1 MNSIKSVSTK
11 KSGDNIPDDQ
21 VVFYEKLFVEN
32 PNWSSSHP
40 NDDEAAR
47 WECIAS
53 VLSGI
58 TRQSLNSP
66 EYKSRIID
74 VGCGRG
80 WLANL
85 LTEYGSVEGVE
96 PVAPVINHARQLFPN
111 IKFYHGDA
119 QTILTSPSFSA
130 YDIAVC
136 SEVLEHINDSEKK
149 IFVDNLIRLLKP
161 GGHLIITTPRREA
174 QDDWLHYCGAP
185 GQPVEDWLD
194 EKQVEVLFTET
205 GVKKT
210 NLKRVLFEGKTKSF
224 ITNDNTKLPID
235 PKVIS
240 IYQVWSFQKP
250 NSQSLATEKL
260 LEVARIAVNEGKIND
275 ALESLLEALKIK
287 SDCQDTLLILAEIDN
302 QSEGL
307 KNYHKCLQQAS
318 NERPDDP
325 DLAFKWAIIA
335 NKAEDSEAL
344 EQALDRVLRLQP
356 THRGAHRLIADTFML
371 VENYG
376 KAAPIYHSLAT
387 EDPSDIQALI
397 SLSKCLIYGAEWE
410 SAIAVIKAT
419 LAADPD
425 NLIATAQLGEVQNK
439 LAKIKSKLHL
449 NLGTIDLSSSEAK
462 FDYLNTPATR
472 QRPKYNYVQKNISE
486 PARVSIIT
494 PFYNISEI
502 FHETAQSI
510 MRQSMQDFEWIIIND
525 GTTDPRSLEVLNK
538 YRFENNRIRVV
549 DHEVNLGL
557 SAARN
562 TGFREARTNYVVQ
575 LDGDDL
581 LEPTAVEKWFWYLE
595 SHRDVAFVNSY
606 SIGFGEKCYRWTRG
620 FDRRTDFLEENQVP
634 AFAMIRRTVHE
645 AVGGYDEK
653 IRGGLEDWDYWLRC
667 ANSNLW
673 GKTIGEFHSWYRR
686 RGEHSDRWSNLQVDH
701 IAAMREKFRI
711 KYSRLWGGGFPLS
724 EKCVHTPYTP
734 IATSEA
740 STGVLAKIN
749 RRLILVIPWMT
760 VGGADKFN
768 LDLIGQLCE
777 KGWEITVV
785 ATLAGDQA
793 WMGLFAQLTPDIF
806 VLPNFLEP
814 IDYPRFLQHLVHSRQ
829 VDVIMVSHSEW
840 GYKLLPFLR
849 SHCPNVTLV
858 DYCHIEEESWNN
870 GGYPRYSIQY
880 QETLDLTMVSSYHL
894 KGWMQ
899 FRGAQNCKVVVCTT
913 NVDPTRWKP
922 SIEDRDS
929 AKNDLGLPTDRP
941 VILFAARMVPQKQPV
956 VLAET
961 LLRLNNQGILYT
973 ALVVGGGPEEKWLKD
988 FVANHNLG
996 GQVKLLGTQSNETVA
1011 KLLRAADVFFL
1022 PSINEGIALS
1032 LYEAMGAGVAVVGAD
1047 VGGQS
1052 ELVDTDC
1059 GFLIKPINPEE
1070 DTVRYVNIL
1079 RRLLI
1084 STDTIKKMGAA
1095 GRARIENRF
1104 SLKMM
1109 GEQVDQILEQACEV
1123 HHKSVTVSKG
1133 IGLICAS
1140 EAIEL
1145 DQSKATDPLEVV
1157 CVAGNIL
1164 AQAGEFG
1171 TALKNYRFA
1180 RGLTQLPIQNGL
1192 AVQIDS
1198 VISQL
1203 VEKQEKNQNIHQ
1215 QLKQSASNLNKEA
1228 EDVLSP
1234 LVSIVIICFKQA
1246 HLLQEAVNSVLWQ
1259 HYKKWELIIVNDGSP
1274 DNVREIAQ
1282 DLIDKNRDRSI
1293 YLVNKLNGG
1302 QADARNSGFAHAS
1315 GSLYLPLD
1323 ADDCLHPNYLKLTVA
1338 ALQNLPG
1345 VGVAFTDIQHF
1356 GSRRDTWST
1365 GPFIKEVMSRDN
1377 RLPYCSLY
1385 RRSLFDSV
1393 GGYSNDMRGEYED
1406 WDFWLTAIEKGWTAI
1421 KVAEPLF
1428 LYRKHDGGMLQIANS
1443 KREALYQKIVNRHP
1457 TLYEKTFTS
1466 NSLYD

>member
-224 ITNDNTKLPID
+224 ITNHNTKLPID

-250 NSQSLATEKL
+250 NSQSLPTEKL
-260 LEVARIAVNEGKIND
+260 LEAARIAVNEGKIND

-387 EDPSDIQALI
+387 QDPSDIQALL

-425 NLIATAQLGEVQNK
+425 NLIATAQLGEVQNQ
-439 LAKIKSKLHL
+439 LAKINSKSHL

-462 FDYLNTPATR
+462 FDYLNTPATG
-472 QRPKYNYVQKNISE
+472 QRPKYNYVQKNIGE

-538 YRFENNRIRVV
+538 YRLENNRIRVV

-686 RGEHSDRWSNLQVDH
+686 RGEHSDRWSNLQADH

-711 KYSRLWGGGFPLS
+711 KYSRLWEGGFPLS
-724 EKCVHTPYTP
+724 EKCVHTPYAP
-734 IATSEA
+734 ITTSEA

-922 SIEDRDS
+922 SIEDRDC
-929 AKNDLGLPTDRP
+929 AKNDLGLRTDRP

-1293 YLVNKLNGG
+1293 YLVNKPNGG

-1406 WDFWLTAIEKGWTAI
+1406 WDFWLTALEKGWTAI